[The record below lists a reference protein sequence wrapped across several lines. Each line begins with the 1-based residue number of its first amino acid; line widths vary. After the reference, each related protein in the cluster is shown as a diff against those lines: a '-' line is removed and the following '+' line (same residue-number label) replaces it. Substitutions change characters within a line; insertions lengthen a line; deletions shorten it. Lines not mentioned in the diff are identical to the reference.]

1 MRISAMEEY
10 GLRALICL
18 ARKVETSGNLDA
30 TLTIPEVAESEG
42 LSVPYASKIMR
53 KLRQGGLVKA
63 DRGRSGGYSLT
74 KIAEQITLLET
85 LEALG
90 GPMMAEDHCQK
101 YPGVL
106 DNCIHE
112 ADCTIR
118 GAFVGFKVYLQ
129 RILSATTLSDLT
141 SHEQNT
147 RFRIDQSAE
156 SLMTSQNTFSGNQN
170 SQA

>member
-18 ARKVETSGNLDA
+18 ARKAETSGNLDA
-30 TLTIPEVAESEG
+30 SLTIPEVAESEG

-63 DRGRSGGYSLT
+63 GRGRTGGYSLT
-74 KIAEQITLLET
+74 KVAEQVSLLET

-90 GPMMAEDHCQK
+90 GPIMADDHCQR
-101 YPGVL
+101 YPGIMN
-106 DNCIHE
+106 NCVHE

-118 GAFVGFKVYLQ
+118 GAFDGFKVYLQ
-129 RILSATTLSDLT
+129 RILSATSLADLT
-141 SHEQNT
+141 NSERDT
-147 RFRIDQSAE
+147 RFKINQSADELIASRIDAQSH
-156 SLMTSQNTFSGNQN
+156 
-170 SQA
+170 